1 MLYQDVIDGDLC
13 ETFLAL
19 DAKRQ
24 KSIAEELDRTPGT
37 RTKYK
42 KRLEPDK
49 LPLNLPLLSAG
60 VGLCN
65 VANVQEVWLT
75 LCSSAV
81 VA

>member
-1 MLYQDVIDGDLC
+1 MVLYQDVIDGDLC

-42 KRLEPDK
+42 KITAFELA
-49 LPLNLPLLSAG
+49 L
-60 VGLCN
+60 
-65 VANVQEVWLT
+65 
-75 LCSSAV
+75 V
-81 VA
+81 VRWGRPM